1 MNSLDYLMGQV
12 DLVTD
17 MVDWYNEQIQIWRD
31 TRPDHPKAE
40 VRKSLVEELE
50 ELLTS
55 LSLRKYLLEQEVEE
69 IKASALCID
78 DDRPTF
84 DEDAS

>member
-1 MNSLDYLMGQV
+1 MNSLDYLMGQIDV
-12 DLVTD
+12 LTD
-17 MVDWYNEQIQIWRD
+17 MVDWYNEQIQMWRD

-40 VRKSLVEELE
+40 VRKTLVEELE

-55 LSLRKYLLEQEVEE
+55 LSLRKYLVEQEVEE
-69 IKASALCID
+69 IKASAVCID

>member
-1 MNSLDYLMGQV
+1 MGQIDV
-12 DLVTD
+12 LTD
-17 MVDWYNEQIQIWRD
+17 MVDWYNEQIQMLRD

-40 VRKSLVEELE
+40 VRKFLVEEIE

>member
-17 MVDWYNEQIQIWRD
+17 MVDWYNEQIQMWRD

>member
-1 MNSLDYLMGQV
+1 MGQV
-12 DLVTD
+12 DLVAD
-17 MVDWYNEQIQIWRD
+17 MVDWYNEQIQMWRD

>member
-40 VRKSLVEELE
+40 VRKTLVEELE

-69 IKASALCID
+69 IKASALCVD

>member
-1 MNSLDYLMGQV
+1 MNSLDYLMGQI

-17 MVDWYNEQIQIWRD
+17 MVDWYNEQIQMWRD

-40 VRKSLVEELE
+40 VRKTLVEELE

>member
-69 IKASALCID
+69 IKASALCVD

>member
-1 MNSLDYLMGQV
+1 MNNLDYLMGQIDV
-12 DLVTD
+12 LTD
-17 MVDWYNEQIQIWRD
+17 MVDWYNEQIQMWRD

-40 VRKSLVEELE
+40 VRKTLAEELE

-55 LSLRKYLLEQEVEE
+55 LSLRKYLVEQEVEE
-69 IKASALCID
+69 IKASATCID

>member
-17 MVDWYNEQIQIWRD
+17 MVDWYNEQIQMWRD

-69 IKASALCID
+69 IKASALCVD

>member
-40 VRKSLVEELE
+40 VRKTLVEELE

>member
-1 MNSLDYLMGQV
+1 MNNLDYLMGQV
-12 DLVTD
+12 DVLTD
-17 MVDWYNEQIQIWRD
+17 MVDWYNEQIQMWRD

-40 VRKSLVEELE
+40 VRKTLVEELE

-55 LSLRKYLLEQEVEE
+55 LSLRKYLVEQEVEE
-69 IKASALCID
+69 IKASAVCID

-84 DEDAS
+84 EEDAD

>member
-40 VRKSLVEELE
+40 VRKTLVEELE

-69 IKASALCID
+69 IKASALCVD

-84 DEDAS
+84 DEDSN

>member
-1 MNSLDYLMGQV
+1 MNNLDYLMGQV
-12 DLVTD
+12 DVLTD
-17 MVDWYNEQIQIWRD
+17 MVDWYNEQIQMWRD

-40 VRKSLVEELE
+40 VRKTLVEELE

-55 LSLRKYLLEQEVEE
+55 LSLRKYLVEQEVEE
-69 IKASALCID
+69 IKASAVCID

>member
-1 MNSLDYLMGQV
+1 MNSLDYLMGQI
-12 DLVTD
+12 DLLTD

-40 VRKSLVEELE
+40 VRKTLVEELE

>member
-17 MVDWYNEQIQIWRD
+17 MVDWYNEQIQMWRD

-40 VRKSLVEELE
+40 VRKTLVEELE

-55 LSLRKYLLEQEVEE
+55 LSLRKYLLEQET
-69 IKASALCID
+69 IFLN
-78 DDRPTF
+78 
-84 DEDAS
+84 

>member
-1 MNSLDYLMGQV
+1 MNNLDYLMGQV
-12 DLVTD
+12 DLLTD
-17 MVDWYNEQIQIWRD
+17 MVDWYNEQIQMWRD

-40 VRKSLVEELE
+40 VRKTLVEELE

-55 LSLRKYLLEQEVEE
+55 LSLRKYLVEQEVEE
-69 IKASALCID
+69 IKASAVCID

>member
-12 DLVTD
+12 DVLTD
-17 MVDWYNEQIQIWRD
+17 MVDWYNEQIQMWRD

-40 VRKSLVEELE
+40 VRKTLVEELE

-55 LSLRKYLLEQEVEE
+55 LSLRKYLVEQEVEE
-69 IKASALCID
+69 IKASAVCID

>member
-1 MNSLDYLMGQV
+1 MNSLDYLMGQI

-40 VRKSLVEELE
+40 VRKTLVEELE

>member
-12 DLVTD
+12 DVLTD
-17 MVDWYNEQIQIWRD
+17 MVDWYNEQIQMWRD

-40 VRKSLVEELE
+40 VRKTLVEELE

-55 LSLRKYLLEQEVEE
+55 LSLRKYLVEQEVEE
-69 IKASALCID
+69 IKASAVCID

-84 DEDAS
+84 DEDVS

>member
-40 VRKSLVEELE
+40 VRKTLVEELE
-50 ELLTS
+50 ELLIS

>member
-1 MNSLDYLMGQV
+1 MNNLDYLMGQV
-12 DLVTD
+12 DVLTD
-17 MVDWYNEQIQIWRD
+17 MVDWYNEQIQMWRD

-40 VRKSLVEELE
+40 VRKTLVEELE

-55 LSLRKYLLEQEVEE
+55 LSLRKYLVEQEVEE
-69 IKASALCID
+69 IKASAVCID

-84 DEDAS
+84 DEDGN

>member
-1 MNSLDYLMGQV
+1 MNNLDYLMGQIDV
-12 DLVTD
+12 LTD
-17 MVDWYNEQIQIWRD
+17 MVDWYNEQIQMWRD

-40 VRKSLVEELE
+40 VRKTLVEELE

-55 LSLRKYLLEQEVEE
+55 LSLRKYLVEQEVEE
-69 IKASALCID
+69 IKASAVCID

>member
-17 MVDWYNEQIQIWRD
+17 MVDWYNEQIQMWRD

-40 VRKSLVEELE
+40 VRKTLVEELE